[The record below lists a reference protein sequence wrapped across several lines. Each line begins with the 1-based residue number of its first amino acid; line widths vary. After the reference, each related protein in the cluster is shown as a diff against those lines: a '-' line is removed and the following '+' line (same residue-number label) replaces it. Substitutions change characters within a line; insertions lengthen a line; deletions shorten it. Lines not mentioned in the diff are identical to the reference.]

1 MTKKIDFRGVRVSI
15 DESVHSIYEELVSRS
30 AEKAEEFPFI
40 TMKDLFVFACC
51 LGVQYNRYEEP
62 KKSKVIFS
70 GEVFDA
76 DMDVPILCAIAY
88 SKEKDLDIL
97 FDPAKVIKICQGWA
111 QGGILYFSM
120 ISKNAGGSKIQNIY
134 HFFYENV

>member
-88 SKEKDLDIL
+88 SKEKDLDLL

-111 QGGILYFSM
+111 QGGISSLNMVNTFSGGNLLQKISYF
-120 ISKNAGGSKIQNIY
+120 ISDKA
-134 HFFYENV
+134 